1 MNALKKFG
9 KHNDLVDVR
18 RLKFGTLY
26 KNYYPKNKYV
36 FNEIYKEKL
45 MPTDELVFLIT
56 RILKHKSKYET
67 SKQDILLKK
76 IAEGFVKDHHELFPD
91 LIEGEEATDDEY
103 EGDKPKILLKKEE
116 NMSENHDENHDEK
129 PVENHVEKPVE
140 KHDHLNAKLE
150 ELKED
155 ITKKFNDMID
165 AHLDLRKM
173 IEEKRNISNQDAKS
187 RLENMEGKIEMLYG
201 KQMSEPKKQ
210 KSVSK
215 NKSKE
220 DVLKDYLYKNI

>member
-18 RLKFGTLY
+18 RLKFGTTF

-45 MPTDELVFLIT
+45 MPTEELVFLIT
-56 RILKHKSKYET
+56 RILKHKSKYKT
-67 SKQDILLKK
+67 SQQDMMLKK
-76 IAEGFVKDHHELFPD
+76 IAEGFVRDHHELFPD

-103 EGDKPKILLKKEE
+103 EGDKPKILIKKE
-116 NMSENHDENHDEK
+116 NMSENHDEKPVENHDEK
-129 PVENHVEKPVE
+129 PVENHVKND
-140 KHDHLNAKLE
+140 DHLNAKLE

-210 KSVSK
+210 KSK
-215 NKSKE
+215 NKSKD
-220 DVLKDYLYKNI
+220 DVLKDYLFKNI